1 MFYLEARNIVKKYG
15 NHTALSGVMIEV
27 PKGCIYGLLGPNG
40 AGKSSLIRIINRI
53 TAPDEGQVFINE
65 KESTANDIYNIGY
78 MPEERGLYKK
88 MKVGEHILFLA
99 QLRGLSKNQARERMD
114 YWMKKFDITSWE
126 MKKVEELS
134 KGMQQKIQ
142 FIATVIHD
150 PDLLI
155 LDEPFSGLD
164 PVNAELLKTEILELK
179 AKGKTVILS
188 THNMGSVE
196 ELCDYITLIDKSK
209 VVLQGDVKG
218 IRAEYR
224 KHLFSIEVAGN
235 GFDITSSYFNVL
247 SINPLKNSTKVQLHK
262 LNPETSNS
270 EMLKDIISKYDVL
283 SFDEELPTMNDIF
296 IQLVSNPTI

>member
-1 MFYLEARNIVKKYG
+1 MFYLEAKNVIKRYG
-15 NHTALSGVMIEV
+15 SHTALSGVTVEV
-27 PKGCIYGLLGPNG
+27 PQGCIYGLLGPNG

-53 TAPDEGQVFINE
+53 TAPDEGQVFINGHN
-65 KESTANDIYNIGY
+65 STVNDIYNIGY

-88 MKVGEHILFLA
+88 MRVGEHILFLA
-99 QLRGLSKNQARERMD
+99 QLRGLSKQAARERMD

-164 PVNAELLKTEILELK
+164 PVNAELLKNEILELK
-179 AKGKTVILS
+179 ARGKTVILS

-196 ELCDYITLIDKSK
+196 ELCDYITLINKSQ

-218 IRAEYR
+218 VRAQYR
-224 KHLFSIEVAGN
+224 KHEFVLEVAGK
-235 GFDITSSYFNVL
+235 GFDVTSSHFNVL
-247 SINPLKNSTKVQLHK
+247 SINPEASTTTVRLHK
-262 LNPETSNS
+262 IQSETSNS
-270 EMLKDIISKYDVL
+270 EMLKDIIGKYDIL
-283 SFDEELPTMNDIF
+283 SFDEVLPTMNDIF
-296 IQLVSNPTI
+296 IQLVSKPTI